1 MKDPGD
7 PVEDLIRK
15 LEADALRGRFNPARI
30 FSVPE
35 DVKCLDTAQLAELE
49 NSFRQWADKS
59 ARADIRVS
67 RRRILLIFLLIRY
80 TGARL
85 NEILTLN
92 DQQHIDLE
100 NHLVHIGKS
109 ENSGNDDWREV
120 QIPAQLAEVLKE
132 ALNDPA
138 SADSLGSLFKVD
150 PGHVRRKFY
159 ERAQSCGLE
168 RKLGNPNVIRRSR
181 AVELLRG
188 NMPLPV
194 VQKLLGHSTPNLA
207 GSYVDF
213 TAEDMRLVTRH
224 FIEKENRRRTSARNT
239 FFGKITRIKKGDIQ
253 SEVELVTLG
262 GDTVITV
269 ITNDSLQR
277 LGLKPNSFVT
287 AEVKAPWVI
296 IAKEDVKAA
305 SAENKFQGCVS
316 RVIRGEITTEFVV
329 RIADGTELC
338 TVVTRQS
345 SSRLEIKKND
355 VVWVMFNAFAVILNI
370 E

>member
-1 MKDPGD
+1 MKDTKK
-7 PVEDLIRK
+7 PVKDLLRK
-15 LEADALRGRFNPARI
+15 LEADVLRGRFNPAGI

-35 DVKCLDTAQLAELE
+35 DVKCLDTVQLAEME

-59 ARADIRVS
+59 ARADTKVS

-92 DQQHIDLE
+92 DQRHLDLE
-100 NHLVHIGKS
+100 NHLVHIGKT
-109 ENSGNDDWREV
+109 ENSSNGAWREV
-120 QIPAQLAEVLKE
+120 QIPSQLAEELKE
-132 ALNDPA
+132 ALNNPA
-138 SADSLGSLFKVD
+138 FADSLGSLFKVD

-159 ERAQSCGLE
+159 ERAQSCGLA

-188 NMPLPV
+188 NIPLQV
-194 VQKLLGHSTPNLA
+194 VQKLLGHSTPSLA

-213 TAEDMRLVTRH
+213 STEDMCKVTRH
-224 FIEKENRRRTSARNT
+224 FIEKESRRRTSARNT
-239 FFGKITRIKKGDIQ
+239 FFGKITRINKGDIQ
-253 SEVELVTLG
+253 SEVELVTPG
-262 GDTVITV
+262 GDAVITV

-296 IAKEDVKAA
+296 IAKEDAKAT
-305 SAENKFQGCVS
+305 SAENKFQGSVS
-316 RVIRGEITTEFVV
+316 RIIRGKITTEFVV

-345 SSRLEIKKND
+345 SRRLKIKKND
-355 VVWVMFNAFAVILNI
+355 VVWMMFNSFAVILNI
-370 E
+370 D